1 MSKFIKVFAMLL
13 MVAAC
18 SEKDNGDELVIA
30 DAEGNKVVYKVELAQ
45 TRDEL
50 ATGLMNRTSLDKDAG
65 MVFDLSEFTDV
76 PTAMWMK
83 DTKIALDMIFI
94 DRDGMIYWVFE
105 NAAPDSVK
113 LIVAPYPA
121 YAVLEVNAGDIKAKG
136 IEIGDMVT
144 YRIFGAEEENAAAA
158 PDAENAEDAAEAE
171 ESTEMEIEEEV
182 TVETDTASA
191 PVVIDGADEV
201 IADKIE
207 VLEAE
212 TSAPAEENAEES
224 APVVIDGADEVIADK
239 IEVLEAETSA
249 PAKENAE
256 EAAVTVAE
264 QAVSDAAPAEAD
276 EAADTDKEAAA
287 NEDEE
292 ENTAA
297 VTDKNSEAVKV
308 PAEE

>member
-94 DRDGMIYWVFE
+94 DRDGMIYWVYE

-212 TSAPAEENAEES
+212 TSAPAEENAEE
-224 APVVIDGADEVIADK
+224 
-239 IEVLEAETSA
+239 
-249 PAKENAE
+249 
-256 EAAVTVAE
+256 AAVTVDE

-308 PAEE
+308 PAEEEAVKVPAEE

>member
-212 TSAPAEENAEES
+212 TSAPAEENAEE
-224 APVVIDGADEVIADK
+224 
-239 IEVLEAETSA
+239 
-249 PAKENAE
+249 
-256 EAAVTVAE
+256 AAVTVDE
-264 QAVSDAAPAEAD
+264 QAVSDAASAEAD